1 MSESEPGLGV
11 LEPGLGQ
18 GLLSEPGD
26 RQQVTDDKQ
35 VTGDRQQAAFGRPI
49 QQMTT
54 LHDMSL
60 TNNSLSDPAVS
71 NACLLA
77 AVGAT
82 SAE

>member
-1 MSESEPGLGV
+1 MSESEPGLRV

-26 RQQVTDDKQ
+26 RQQ